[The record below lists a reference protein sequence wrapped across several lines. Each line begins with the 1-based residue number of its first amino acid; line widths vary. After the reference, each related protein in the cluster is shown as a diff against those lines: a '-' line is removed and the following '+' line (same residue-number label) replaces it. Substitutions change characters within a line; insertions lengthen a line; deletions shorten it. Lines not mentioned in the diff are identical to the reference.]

1 MAFSIYSCVLLFIY
15 NGSHSIYNAEYAYSV
30 HRTTDTH
37 STATQTDDGEIHFP
51 CSICIVHSLILSHA
65 HSLIVSQ
72 YILRSRCRRPF
83 VRIRIQFCIRL
94 YHLFGIVKM
103 KIRCRSIYDD
113 DFAYMRR
120 TGINNCHC
128 RWCRINLYS
137 DIVLHKHGGYAM
149 LVLMLIGESPFR
161 RIRIRL
167 LYFMFDIHCVVLRA
181 DADIDYVDDGD
192 GVGCHFVLC
201 FVFASMKCYHIATQY
216 PKPFISSNS
225 HYAPNTTAL

>member
-1 MAFSIYSCVLLFIY
+1 MD
-15 NGSHSIYNAEYAYSV
+15 HTAYTMQNM
-30 HRTTDTH
+30 RTAYTAPPTH
-37 STATQTDDGEIHFP
+37 STATDWWWWNTFSMFHLYRTF
-51 CSICIVHSLILSHA
+51 SHSLALT

-103 KIRCRSIYDD
+103 KIIKMKIRCRSIFDDDDD
-113 DFAYMRR
+113 DFSYMRR

-137 DIVLHKHGGYAM
+137 DIVLQTRRLYYARAHAHWR
-149 LVLMLIGESPFR
+149 ESLSTDSDSDSPIVF
-161 RIRIRL
+161 
-167 LYFMFDIHCVVLRA
+167 YVVKLRA
-181 DADIDYVDDGD
+181 DADIDYVDGD
-192 GVGCHFVLC
+192 GCHFVLC
-201 FVFASMKCYHIATQY
+201 FVFASIKCYHIATQY